1 MPQTM
6 GNRPWNMEEF
16 LDALV
21 FELDNYV
28 DTLSFKGINRKL
40 TYTVK
45 DLALELKLFPEFD
58 GETVRFTTAKP
69 GDTGASTIS
78 IQLGSIRD
86 TQIREIARQPITRDD
101 ISLDTIDL
109 PEDQRKEL
117 NRLGINSAEDLRRAV
132 VDRNV
137 DLESV
142 TRKKVNY
149 QKLAQVIQQSKR
161 RLAPP
166 QVSKVSVTRGADRAV
181 LSVQGSNLSLSQGLS
196 QYPLALINSQAC
208 PVLKA
213 GEQEL
218 SLHVDPGLLRN
229 GSNQLAI
236 ALDPYTVITLELLG
250 K

>member
-1 MPQTM
+1 MAPPT
-6 GNRPWNMEEF
+6 GNRSWNMEEF
-16 LDALV
+16 LDSLV
-21 FELDNYV
+21 LELDKYV

-45 DLALELKLFPEFD
+45 DLGLELKLFPEFD

-86 TQIREIARQPITRDD
+86 TQIREIAKQPMTKDD
-101 ISLDTIDL
+101 ISLETIDL
-109 PEDQRKEL
+109 AQEERKEL
-117 NRLGINSAEDLRRAV
+117 NRLGINSAEDLRRAM

-142 TRKKVNY
+142 TKKKVNY
-149 QKLAQVIQQSKR
+149 QKLAQAIQQGKR

-166 QVSKVSVTRGADRAV
+166 QVSRISVAREPGRAM

-196 QYPLALINSQAC
+196 QFPLALINDQAC
-208 PVLKA
+208 QVLEA
-213 GEQEL
+213 SDQEL
-218 SLHVDPGLLRN
+218 RLQVNPGALRQ

-236 ALDPYTVITLELLG
+236 ALDPFAVITLEVLG
-250 K
+250 G

>member
-1 MPQTM
+1 
-6 GNRPWNMEEF
+6 MEEF

-21 FELDNYV
+21 LELDKYV
-28 DTLSFKGINRKL
+28 DTLSYKGINRKL

-58 GETVRFTTAKP
+58 GGSVRFTTARP

-86 TQIREIARQPITRDD
+86 SQIREITRQPMTRED
-101 ISLDTIDL
+101 ISLETIDL
-109 PEDQRKEL
+109 PEEERKEL
-117 NRLGINSAEDLRRAV
+117 SRLGINSAEDLRRAV

-161 RLAPP
+161 RLTPP
-166 QVSKVSVTRGADRAV
+166 QVSKVFVANEPGGAV
-181 LSVQGSNLSLSQGLS
+181 LSLQGSNLSLAQGLS
-196 QYPLALINSQAC
+196 QFPVALVNDRTCQ
-208 PVLKA
+208 VLEA
-213 GEQEL
+213 GEQEIKL
-218 SLHVDPGLLRN
+218 QVPQDLLHTGA
-229 GSNQLAI
+229 NQLTV
-236 ALDPYTVITLELLG
+236 ALDAYAVLTMELL
-250 K
+250 KEPA